1 MSGKDKGSDIEAFIL
16 VKVEAGKEK
25 DVTAYVE
32 NMKMITEASLIYG
45 AYDLILK
52 VQAPLPEKL
61 DEFIFNEL
69 RRINGI
75 KETAT
80 YIVASTVIKR

>member
-1 MSGKDKGSDIEAFIL
+1 VSSRRESTDIDAYIL

-25 DVTAYVE
+25 EVCSQLKD
-32 NMKMITEASLIYG
+32 KMISEASLIYG

-52 VQAPLPEKL
+52 VRAPLPEKL
-61 DEFIFNEL
+61 DEFIFGEL
-69 RRINGI
+69 RKINGV

-80 YIVASTVIKR
+80 CIVASKVK

>member
-1 MSGKDKGSDIEAFIL
+1 MSSRNDSSDVDAYIL

-25 DVTAYVE
+25 EVSSQLK
-32 NMKMITEASLIYG
+32 NKMINEASLIYG

-52 VQAPLPEKL
+52 VRAPIPEKL
-61 DEFIFNEL
+61 DEFIFGEL
-69 RRINGI
+69 RKIDGV

-80 YIVASTVIKR
+80 CIVASKLK

>member
-1 MSGKDKGSDIEAFIL
+1 MSSRNDSSDVDAYIL

-25 DVTAYVE
+25 EVGSQLK
-32 NMKMITEASLIYG
+32 NKMINEASLIYG

-52 VQAPLPEKL
+52 VRAPLPEKL
-61 DEFIFNEL
+61 DEFIFGEL
-69 RRINGI
+69 RKINGV

-80 YIVASTVIKR
+80 CIVASKLK